1 MSFHNLLENYASE
14 ENLVELPLYLALM
27 GIMKGAFTF
36 RSSVLKLSRHSRSDG
51 PSYHGARFLG
61 TLAFLDYDF
70 EVSLACLRGYSE
82 F

>member
-1 MSFHNLLENYASE
+1 MSVHSSLENYASKE
-14 ENLVELPLYLALM
+14 HLVEIPLYLALM

-51 PSYHGARFLG
+51 PSYHGARSFG
-61 TLAFLDYDF
+61 TLAFLDYRF
-70 EVSLACLRGYSE
+70 GVSLACLRVYSE